1 VAENISAEVRRDTAL
16 EQRMLEAVIA
26 DRNSQ
31 PRSQQLQ
38 VGPSEVGGCRELLRA
53 GLFESETVAEPETYW
68 ATAAH
73 VGTVMGADLERIFG
87 QRLDALE
94 QQRITA
100 HFSMLGVN
108 ISGAIDLLFMNENY
122 VTDLKSTD
130 DIGGVL
136 YDMKKNAHA
145 IETLLALWRAGELF
159 DKTIETPDGGYELT
173 DVMITKMAKL
183 HYYVQVA
190 IYVTGAIQQGILPAD
205 AEGRLVFYDRSGR
218 YQEFVAIAITA
229 EEIAMFYEVGQRRIQ
244 QVVEAQMA
252 YESTGQPA
260 LLSGLRDMTPSFCF
274 SPKVQCPR
282 RMHCWAGSD
291 WANDNRI
298 ESTDHIAAVDRYEI
312 GRDMEKLGAGMKQ
325 AAREELRD
333 VQGVLPDG
341 RMVTWVRGGGTINVI
356 SSTRST
362 PRAMGEVLDTALAT
376 MGEEKP
382 EAPKVDAPAETEY
395 GPREKQL
402 EKMKVG
408 ELRNILSSDY
418 DLETKG
424 LKAELVTR
432 ILGHEF
438 PQPESTP
445 DPSEV
450 QIALPDGAEPQY
462 FDGEPVAGATASAVW
477 TGEPAY
483 FDAPMDPM
491 DDVSEHDHEIAESLG
506 EQMAVRN
513 EVFEEAQRTVDT
525 QMQTE
530 PEPPAPLPY
539 DETAVLRRRQEIFGL
554 SFTDLQSLASW
565 RDIDPDQPKGAL
577 IQLILD
583 SEFERPKLPPAPDPR
598 AQRVRFEPSGDETTD
613 RLREMQYNADPA
625 MRRNYEEES

>member
-1 VAENISAEVRRDTAL
+1 MAENLSADVRRDTAL

-68 ATAAH
+68 AAAAH

-145 IETLLALWRAGELF
+145 IETLIGLWRAGELF
-159 DKTIETPDGGYELT
+159 DKTVETPDGGYELT

-244 QVVEAQMA
+244 QVVDAQMA

-298 ESTDHIAAVDRYEI
+298 ESAEHIAAVDRYEI

-341 RMVTWVRGGGTINVI
+341 RMVTWVRGGSTINVVA
-356 SSTRST
+356 STRT
-362 PRAMGEVLDTALAT
+362 EPRAMGEVLDTALAT

-438 PQPESTP
+438 PQPAQPVGPEVEFVSDP
-445 DPSEV
+445 DSAFDPGLQRWAASPSMGDGMPPEDLLGSDEEE
-450 QIALPDGAEPQY
+450 AL
-462 FDGEPVAGATASAVW
+462 
-477 TGEPAY
+477 
-483 FDAPMDPM
+483 
-491 DDVSEHDHEIAESLG
+491 IAEG
-506 EQMAVRN
+506 IPAA
-513 EVFEEAQRTVDT
+513 EAR
-525 QMQTE
+525 MQ
-530 PEPPAPLPY
+530 PEPPARQPY

-565 RDIDPDQPKGAL
+565 RGIDPEQPKGAL

-583 SEFERPKLPPAPDPR
+583 SEFERPQLPPAPDPR
-598 AQRVRFEPSGDETTD
+598 TQRVRFEPSGDETTD
-613 RLREMQYNADPA
+613 RLRQMQYNADPA
-625 MRRNYEEES
+625 MRRNYEGGQ